1 MAKTQ
6 SNLRIGDA
14 ELWINNGVD
23 AEFVIGHTKGG
34 IEFSF
39 ERDFEDLTHDQGGET
54 PVEMALKG
62 NNLTFK
68 AMVAEATTYN
78 LNLAIPEGKF
88 NDGSISESL
97 GLGTDSGYLLRQNAV
112 QMRLHPRNKAASD
125 YTEDIYIWKAVSS
138 ESVEL
143 GYKIDEQRILEVTFR
158 ALYDDQQ
165 PDGQR
170 LGRVGPQ
177 AIS

>member
-125 YTEDIYIWKAVSS
+125 YTE
-138 ESVEL
+138 
-143 GYKIDEQRILEVTFR
+143 QRILEITFR